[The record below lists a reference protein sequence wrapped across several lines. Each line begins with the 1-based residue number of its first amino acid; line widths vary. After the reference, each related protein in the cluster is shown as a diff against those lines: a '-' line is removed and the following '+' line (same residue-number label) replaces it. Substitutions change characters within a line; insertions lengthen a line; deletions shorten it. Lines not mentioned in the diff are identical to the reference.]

1 MSSVAVARVC
11 RGVRLPMPTA
21 ANRMGW
27 DYCAKAAELGPP
39 PLPAGDADGP
49 ATGIIDAHTHIHGG
63 RASRIYDEARRLFGV
78 TLTYTMTQL
87 PRAAEVRDALGP
99 SVRFMCIPTWSHPD
113 RNRSHRDLYLREL
126 EAFRRDFDARVMKL
140 WGSPFLR
147 EFVPDGA
154 ADLQDI
160 DAPWRREHCR
170 EAQRLG
176 MMIMVHV
183 ADPDTWFAAKYADG
197 GRFGTKAHHYVGL
210 ERMLDE
216 HPVPWI
222 AAHMGGWPEDPAFLD
237 GLLSRHPNLHLDTSA
252 TKWIVRELSGG
263 VPARPGATEAA
274 RALFLK
280 HADRLL
286 FGTDLVTLDDQLGTV
301 KSGMSR
307 MGDLS
312 NSPEEAFELYCSRHW
327 AQRAL
332 LETGYDGPSPIADPD
347 LMMLD
352 PARHDAMSAPAL
364 RGLGLPRGVLE
375 KVYAG
380 NARRVLGGWWAR
392 GG

>member
-1 MSSVAVARVC
+1 
-11 RGVRLPMPTA
+11 MPTP
-21 ANRMGW
+21 ANRLGW
-27 DYCAKAAELGPP
+27 DYRVKAAELGPP
-39 PLPAGDADGP
+39 VLPAG

-63 RASRIYDEARRLFGV
+63 RAARLYDEARRLFGV
-78 TLTYTMTQL
+78 NLTYTMTQL
-87 PRAAEVRDALGP
+87 PRAAEVRDVLGDTI
-99 SVRFMCIPTWSHPD
+99 RFMCIPTWSHPD
-113 RNRSHRDLYLREL
+113 KNRSHRDLYLREL
-126 EAFRRDFDARVMKL
+126 EPFRRDFGARVMKL
-140 WGSPFLR
+140 WASPFLR

-170 EAQRLG
+170 EAMRLG
-176 MMIMVHV
+176 MMLMVHV
-183 ADPDTWFAAKYADG
+183 ADPDTWFAAKYGDS

-216 HPVPWI
+216 FTVPWI
-222 AAHMGGWPEDPAFLD
+222 AAHMGGWPENLDFLD
-237 GLLSRHPNLHLDTSA
+237 GLLDRHPNLHLDTSA

-263 VPARPGATEAA
+263 VPARPGATA
-274 RALFLK
+274 RAVAFFTK

-286 FGTDLVTLDDQLGTV
+286 FGTDLVTLDDQLSTT

-332 LETGYDGPSPIADPD
+332 LESTYRGESPIADPD
-347 LMMLD
+347 LRMTD
-352 PARHDAMSAPAL
+352 PARYGELSAPPL
-364 RGLGLPRGVLE
+364 NGLGLPREVLA

-380 NARRVLGGWWAR
+380 NSARLLGGWWAR
-392 GG
+392 G